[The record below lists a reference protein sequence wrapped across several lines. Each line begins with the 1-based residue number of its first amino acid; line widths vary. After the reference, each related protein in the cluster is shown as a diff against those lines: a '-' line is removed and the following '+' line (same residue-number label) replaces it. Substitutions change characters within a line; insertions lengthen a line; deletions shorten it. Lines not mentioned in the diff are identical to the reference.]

1 RAASPH
7 LTFSP
12 HGVADSP
19 PASTAAVSLPAPAP
33 GPAPALLPLRVLH
46 PRRSSPT
53 TTSARLLPSAAP
65 SLPPPLAH
73 HGRRLG
79 GRRSRPAWRPAT
91 EPPPHALKLEAG
103 RGSCASSQDDH
114 LVCCSFSSA
123 LKIGFPVSP
132 LIFEYKFDDLQDRFT
147 SALKQGSAAHHAAA
161 ASAASSMGRR
171 RRGLEG
177 EGPRTAA
184 LRGGY

>member
-114 LVCCSFSSA
+114 L
-123 LKIGFPVSP
+123 
-132 LIFEYKFDDLQDRFT
+132 DRFT